1 MTLKHIRDIPKDVF
15 EQKDVT
21 VFLRFICDS
30 EEWGAYF
37 PDAKII
43 ELNILD
49 ENGTILEEDL
59 LVKTMCHELAH
70 HIQYKLYKP
79 KRGAEHDEK
88 FHALFWQ
95 LLGCY
100 YEGKIPEKVK
110 KLIEEEE
117 DFLDD

>member
-1 MTLKHIRDIPKDVF
+1 MTLKHIKEIPSRVFGQEDVR
-15 EQKDVT
+15 
-21 VFLRFICDS
+21 VFLKFVCDS

-49 ENGTILEEDL
+49 ENDTILEEDV
-59 LVKTMCHELAH
+59 LVKVMCHELAH
-70 HIQYKLYKP
+70 HIQHKLYKP

-88 FHALFWQ
+88 FHALLWQ

-110 KLIEEEE
+110 KLIEMEEG
-117 DFLDD
+117 FLDD